1 MSEDSG
7 LEQLPDYVVA
17 YLATLGTTPE
27 KLARYPNTYH
37 VFATEMSSDEIKALD
52 TLGAALALD
61 DPKGDNHKNAD
72 ATEDADATQEPGEKL
87 KKYLC
92 AVH

>member
-7 LEQLPDYVVA
+7 LKQLPDYVVE
-17 YLATLGTTPE
+17 YLASLGTTPDH
-27 KLARYPNTYH
+27 LARHYPHTYDAL
-37 VFATEMSSDEIKALD
+37 ATMSVDEIKALD
-52 TLGAALALD
+52 TLGLALALD
-61 DPKGDNHKNAD
+61 DPKGDNHKNTD
-72 ATEDADATQEPGEKL
+72 AMEDADATQEPGEKL